1 MSASSDNASHWLND
15 AGKARA
21 LFQGKRLPSPETDS
35 NGIHLPFAERRGKIV
50 LVCLSFVR
58 HLLSVAAISAFIS
71 GISAFA
77 DENIVTEIIVSASRL
92 ETTEQP
98 VRVVDMDDAPR
109 PLMAVDTLRGISS
122 VAVSQSGNRGSLT
135 QIRLRGAE
143 ANHVMVLIDGVQAN
157 DPAIG
162 SEFNFGTLHGIGS
175 PRIEILNGP

>member
-1 MSASSDNASHWLND
+1 MSASSDNASHWLNY

-21 LFQGKRLPSPETDS
+21 LFQGKRLPSPETGS

-58 HLLSVAAISAFIS
+58 HLLNVAAISTFIS

-98 VRVVDMDDAPR
+98 VHVVDMDDTPR
-109 PLMAVDTLRGISS
+109 PLMAVDTLRGLSS
-122 VAVSQSGNRGSLT
+122 VAVS
-135 QIRLRGAE
+135 
-143 ANHVMVLIDGVQAN
+143 
-157 DPAIG
+157 
-162 SEFNFGTLHGIGS
+162 
-175 PRIEILNGP
+175 